1 MEGHLKIMATPLDIE
16 NMLWSESLGLKL
28 REWKASRSF
37 EYAALNLQTFRC
49 V

>member
-1 MEGHLKIMATPLDIE
+1 
-16 NMLWSESLGLKL
+16 MLWSKSLGLKL

-49 V
+49 ESRLYDASLVHLI